1 MKNTKKTKPLIGITM
16 GDPYGIGPEIILR
29 SLKSPNIRRLAHYVI
44 IGSKNVFEWTTG
56 TLNIP
61 LRYQIISHLSE
72 AEASECPVSLL
83 PLGDV
88 ESYLPGQ
95 KKVTI
100 EGGDMSVQ
108 CILRGINLAMSG
120 HIDALVTAPICK
132 EAIHAAGYGYPGHTE
147 ILKTFSGGKRV
158 VMLMAGGK
166 LRVAFVTTHVALREV
181 PQLIT
186 IEDVFETITI
196 TNDNLKRFFGLEK
209 PRIAVCGLNPHAG
222 EEGIFGSEEKKII
235 TPAIE
240 MAQENGVQC
249 IGPVSADTIFFKAM
263 KGGHDAVVAIYHDQ
277 GAIPLKLH
285 AFETGVNITLGIPF
299 ARTSPD
305 HGTAYDIAGKGVA
318 DPRSMMEAIKT
329 AVRMAGCIRSGEVNY
344 EYRTRNFEL

>member
-1 MKNTKKTKPLIGITM
+1 MENIKRTKPLIGITM
-16 GDPYGIGPEIILR
+16 GDPYGIGPEIILK
-29 SLKSPNIRRLAHYVI
+29 SLKSPTIRRLAHYVI

-61 LRYQIISHLSE
+61 LQYQIISHLSE
-72 AEASECPVSLL
+72 AEDSELPISLL
-83 PLGDV
+83 PLSDV

-95 KKVTI
+95 KKATA
-100 EGGDMSVQ
+100 EGGDLSVQ
-108 CILRGINLAMSG
+108 CILKGINLAMSG

-147 ILKTFSGGKRV
+147 ILKIFSGAKRV

-240 MAQENGVQC
+240 KAQKNGVQC

-305 HGTAYDIAGKGVA
+305 HGTAYDIAGKGIA
-318 DPRSMMEAIKT
+318 DPRSLMEAIKT
-329 AVRMAGCIRSGEVNY
+329 AVRMAGCIKKRNY
-344 EYRTRNFEL
+344 SQTSQVFDA